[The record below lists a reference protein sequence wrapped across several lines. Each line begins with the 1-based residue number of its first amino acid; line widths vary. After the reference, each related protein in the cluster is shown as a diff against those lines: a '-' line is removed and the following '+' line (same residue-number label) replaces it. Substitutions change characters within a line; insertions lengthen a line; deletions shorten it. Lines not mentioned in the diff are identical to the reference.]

1 LHPWPLRS
9 TLGAMADLS
18 KARLGAY
25 NARTK
30 TRILVVPV
38 DGPDDDPRGPQPEQ
52 PAPAEEKKKPR
63 KERSA

>member
-1 LHPWPLRS
+1 
-9 TLGAMADLS
+9 MADLS